1 LGREWGPVVESMV
14 AVAWE
19 EAYLVVA
26 RAHSRRTLDSLVMD
40 YSAVE
45 VVNCRRLVAGRSWFL
60 PLSIA

>member
-1 LGREWGPVVESMV
+1 MESMV
-14 AVAWE
+14 AVAWD

-26 RAHSRRTLDSLVMD
+26 RAHSRRAVDSLVMD